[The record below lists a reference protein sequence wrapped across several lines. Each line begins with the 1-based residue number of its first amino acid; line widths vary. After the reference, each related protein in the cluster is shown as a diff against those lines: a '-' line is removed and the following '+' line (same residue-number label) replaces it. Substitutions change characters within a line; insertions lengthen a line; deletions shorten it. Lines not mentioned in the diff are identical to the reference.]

1 MVAGFVLFWP
11 IGLFFLVW
19 SISGRD
25 VRELPEA
32 ISRQWSR
39 LTGTWT
45 GAWGGRNGY
54 EARGPSDNTVF
65 EEFQQAQHERIREIR
80 DEIKDRA
87 RRFRAFRTEAKR
99 RADEEEFNR
108 FMSGGPV
115 RGDG

>member
-1 MVAGFVLFWP
+1 MVVGFVLFWP
-11 IGLFFLVW
+11 VGLCVLLW

-39 LTGTWT
+39 IAGTWA
-45 GAWGGRNGY
+45 GAWGGHNGDG
-54 EARGPSDNTVF
+54 ARGPSDNTVF
-65 EEFQQAQHERIREIR
+65 EEFQQAQRERIREIR

-87 RRFRAFRTEAKR
+87 RRFRDFRADAKR

-108 FMSGGPV
+108 FMSGGPT